1 MSRFFLNVVR
11 RSLPR
16 TPLPVLAIPALPPRT
31 NSANYEDWLERAV
44 HVLRAQANLRCLSRM
59 DLTIKLEDSHPR
71 ARAQDA
77 VGPVMEALVR
87 AQVLQSGG
95 SPSVRKVAAEW
106 ADDVMGVEIHLSRAV
121 V

>member
-11 RSLPR
+11 KSLPR
-16 TPLPVLAIPALPPRT
+16 TPLPVLAIPALPPRA
-31 NSANYEDWLERAV
+31 NSAAYDDWLERAV

-59 DLTIKLEDSHPR
+59 DMVIKLEDSHPR

-77 VGPVMEALVR
+77 IAPVMEALVR

-95 SPSVRKVAAEW
+95 SPAVRRIAAEW
-106 ADDVMGVEIHLSRAV
+106 ADVMGVEIHLSRVLA
-121 V
+121 

>member
-11 RSLPR
+11 KSLPR
-16 TPLPVLAIPALPPRT
+16 TPLPVLAIATLPPRT
-31 NSANYEDWLERAV
+31 GSPHYEDWLARAV
-44 HVLRAQANLRCLSRM
+44 AVLRAQANLRCLSRM
-59 DLTIKLEDSHPR
+59 DLTIKLPDSHPR

-95 SPSVRKVAAEW
+95 SPAVRKVAAEW
-106 ADDVMGVEIHLSRAV
+106 ADVPGVEIHLSRALQ
-121 V
+121 

>member
-1 MSRFFLNVVR
+1 
-11 RSLPR
+11 
-16 TPLPVLAIPALPPRT
+16 
-31 NSANYEDWLERAV
+31 
-44 HVLRAQANLRCLSRM
+44 
-59 DLTIKLEDSHPR
+59 
-71 ARAQDA
+71 
-77 VGPVMEALVR
+77 MEALVR